1 MVPRRLSRVVK
12 ELRGLLATAPAPVAT
27 LLSEGARQLTQQLAH
42 HYGAHALAC
51 SHAVGLGKAAV
62 LRCGVTVAAEE
73 GLASV
78 GGLVL
83 QRSSWAV
90 SESLCRVQRFSRQLL
105 LHRLCR
111 TDEQGDCLSVSGRYA
126 RCSGFCTTSTLD
138 PPTDPEVRA

>member
-83 QRSSWAV
+83 QRSSWAAHSIPQRTPKYVLRGRSVWPAWAHVNKSDAQTVAKGVRSAKTVDTNVDRQV
-90 SESLCRVQRFSRQLL
+90 SRIRRNL
-105 LHRLCR
+105 
-111 TDEQGDCLSVSGRYA
+111 
-126 RCSGFCTTSTLD
+126 
-138 PPTDPEVRA
+138 